1 MSDPSRT
8 ERLQR
13 LVNRRYLTDD
23 GPRAAYHGDAQHQWQ
38 IEQLRQML
46 VATDKAMAA
55 EGFSQDARD
64 RVVFRL
70 LYGEA
75 PETAY
80 GDIDWRAAHRR
91 MVERAE
97 ATIRMMSQPMAS
109 AEVRAMLGLPSL
121 VDGD

>member
-8 ERLQR
+8 ERLQH

-80 GDIDWRAAHRR
+80 GDIDWRAAHKRT
-91 MVERAE
+91 VERAE
-97 ATIRMMSQPMAS
+97 ETIRLMSQP
-109 AEVRAMLGLPSL
+109 LPAL
-121 VDGD
+121 PKLLLDPDGVYGEKW